1 MTDLLST
8 IKRAASDAIKAGN
21 PAAIMFGI
29 VSKKEPLEVRV
40 DQRLILPAALLLVPE
55 SLTHFEIELQ
65 HTHQYTDSSDS
76 GTTTRTTQ
84 PALPAVPIVIRR
96 GLEVGDSVLLLRV
109 QGGQQFVILDRV
121 VTGDDS

>member
-1 MTDLLST
+1 MADLLNT
-8 IKRAASDAIKAGN
+8 IKKAAEDAIRAGN

-29 VSKKEPLEVRV
+29 VTKKEPLEVRV

-55 SLTHFEIELQ
+55 SLTHFEIKLQ
-65 HTHQYTDSSDS
+65 HTHQYTDSSES
-76 GTTTRTTQ
+76 GTTTRATQ
-84 PALPAVPIVIRR
+84 PALPAEPIVIRR

-121 VTGDDS
+121 VSGNDT